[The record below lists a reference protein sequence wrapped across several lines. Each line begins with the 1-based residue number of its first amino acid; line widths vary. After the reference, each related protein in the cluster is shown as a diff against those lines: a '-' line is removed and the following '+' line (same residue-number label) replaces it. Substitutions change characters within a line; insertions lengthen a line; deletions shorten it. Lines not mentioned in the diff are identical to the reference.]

1 MVWLIY
7 IKLHKAA
14 PAQCETNTTQHEIIV
29 FPTTKKLFR
38 LETIMKIQHKAS
50 LIMMIF
56 GATLVLLLSISHEF
70 LSRRTII
77 AGELI
82 NLKNISNEI
91 AQHINSHL
99 KEKANIALT
108 LSSAPLITKTLL
120 KSNAE
125 FSALPEPERKT
136 KIVERNER
144 WIKTKNPDDPFIQAH
159 MNTPA
164 AQYLKKQQELLP
176 ATYGE
181 IFLTNAYG
189 VMVATTGKLT
199 TLAHAHKYWW
209 KAGFHDG
216 RGKSF
221 LDDRGFDTS
230 AQGYVLGVVVPIKD
244 GDQTIGILKCNV
256 NISGPLTDV
265 IQEFSQRNPGRIMV
279 VRTGGLIVKEEGITP
294 LSTTVPDQIVFLLQ
308 TDTNGTRGTKGG
320 ATIMEPITHRDEN
333 QLVAFSPVTVTQG
346 SEKIGFGG
354 SKVSIDHL
362 KGNKGESWHIII
374 SLSKKKALAASHKA
388 TLVMLLCGVIFTLFT
403 AFVAL
408 ILGRLIAK
416 PIVDLALTA
425 ERIGAGNLDARTDVR
440 LNDEIGSLALSL
452 NTMVERLARIT
463 VSRDKLTEEI
473 EHRKEIEKKLSQFK
487 LTLDQTLDCVFM
499 FTPDTLQFFYVNQ
512 GAINQ
517 VGFTREEFF
526 NMTPLDIKPEFTEED
541 FRYILEPLLD
551 GSKKSLLLQTVHQ
564 HKNGTHIPVEIHLQ
578 FIQQPTEKNGRF
590 LAIVRDIKERKEARQ
605 RLQKVLDAV
614 DAMIYVADIKTNK
627 ILLVNNYIQKH
638 FGNILGKKCWEA
650 IQGQKGPC
658 TFCEYQSLYENDKMR
673 PEAHVWQIQN
683 RKNGEWYEC
692 RDQGIQWV
700 DGSTVRVQIATNIS
714 KRKTIEQ
721 EREKL
726 INKLQLALSEIKI
739 LRGILP
745 ICSFCK
751 KIRNDDGYYEQIE
764 AYIHKHSGVD
774 FSHTVCPT
782 CMKMHYPEEYK
793 MFSQ

>member
-1 MVWLIY
+1 
-7 IKLHKAA
+7 
-14 PAQCETNTTQHEIIV
+14 
-29 FPTTKKLFR
+29 
-38 LETIMKIQHKAS
+38 MKIQHKAS

-56 GATLVLLLSISHEF
+56 GATLVLLLSVSYEF

-108 LSSAPLITKTLL
+108 LSSAPLITTTLL

-125 FSALPEPERKT
+125 FSTLQEAERKS
-136 KIVERNER
+136 IIAERNER
-144 WIKTKNPDDPFIQAH
+144 WIQTKNPDDPFIQAH
-159 MNTPA
+159 MSNPA

-189 VMVATTGKLT
+189 VMIATTGKLT

-216 RGKSF
+216 RGKVF

-279 VRTGGLIVKEEGITP
+279 VRTGGLVVREEGITP
-294 LSTTVPDQIVFLLQ
+294 LSTTVPDQIVSLLQ
-308 TDTNGTRGTKGG
+308 TGTKGG
-320 ATIMEPITHRDEN
+320 ATIREPITGAEN

-362 KGNKGESWHIII
+362 KGNKGESWYIII

-403 AFVAL
+403 ALVAL

-416 PIVDLALTA
+416 PIVELALTA
-425 ERIGAGNLDARTDVR
+425 ERIGAGNLDARTDIR

-452 NTMVERLARIT
+452 NTMVERLAHIT

-499 FTPDTLQFFYVNQ
+499 FAPDTLKFFYVNQ
-512 GAINQ
+512 GAVNQ
-517 VGFTREEFF
+517 AGFTQEEFS

-541 FRYILEPLLD
+541 FRHILEPLLA
-551 GSKKSLLLQTVHQ
+551 GRKKSDIFQAVHQ
-564 HKNGTHIPVEIHLQ
+564 HKNGTRIPVEILLQ
-578 FIQQPTEKNGRF
+578 FVQLPGEESGCF
-590 LAIVRDIKERKEARQ
+590 LAIVRDMTERKKSRQ
-605 RLQKVLDAV
+605 RLKKILDTV
-614 DAMIYVADIKTNK
+614 DAMIYVADIDTYEILHTNR
-627 ILLVNNYIQKH
+627 YIKKH
-638 FGNILGKKCWEA
+638 FGNIVGKTCWEA
-650 IQGQKGPC
+650 IQGQRAPC
-658 TFCEYQSLYENDKMR
+658 TFCQYQNISKNDKIH

-683 RKNGEWYEC
+683 CRNGEWYEC

-700 DGSTVRVQIATNIS
+700 DGRTARIQVATNIS
-714 KRKTIEQ
+714 ERKKIEE

-726 INKLQLALSEIKI
+726 INKLQSALSEIKV

-751 KIRNDDGYYEQIE
+751 NIRNDDGYYEQIE

-782 CMKMHYPEEYK
+782 CMKEHYPKEYK
-793 MFSQ
+793 MILQKNDT

>member
-1 MVWLIY
+1 
-7 IKLHKAA
+7 
-14 PAQCETNTTQHEIIV
+14 
-29 FPTTKKLFR
+29 
-38 LETIMKIQHKAS
+38 MKIQHKAS

-56 GATLVLLLSISHEF
+56 GATLVLLLSVSHEF

-108 LSSAPLITKTLL
+108 LSSAPLITTTLL
-120 KSNAE
+120 ESNAE
-125 FSALPEPERKT
+125 FSALQEPERET
-136 KIVERNER
+136 IIAERNER

-159 MNTPA
+159 INTPA
-164 AQYLKKQQELLP
+164 AQYLKKQQDLLP

-189 VMVATTGKLT
+189 VMIATTGKLT

-216 RGKSF
+216 RGKVF

-279 VRTGGLIVKEEGITP
+279 VRTGGLVVREEGITP
-294 LSTTVPDQIVFLLQ
+294 LSTTVPDQIVSLLQ
-308 TDTNGTRGTKGG
+308 TGTKGG
-320 ATIMEPITHRDEN
+320 ATIREPITGAEN

-362 KGNKGESWHIII
+362 KGNKGESWYIII

-403 AFVAL
+403 ALVAL

-416 PIVDLALTA
+416 PIVELALTA
-425 ERIGAGNLDARTDVR
+425 ERIGAGNLDARTDIR

-452 NTMVERLARIT
+452 NTMVERLAHIT

-499 FTPDTLQFFYVNQ
+499 FAPDTLKFFYVNQ
-512 GAINQ
+512 GAVNQ
-517 VGFTREEFF
+517 AGFTQEEFS

-541 FRYILEPLLD
+541 FRQILEPLLA
-551 GSKKSLLLQTVHQ
+551 GKKKSDIFQAVHQ
-564 HKNGTHIPVEIHLQ
+564 HKNGTRIPVEILLQ
-578 FIQQPTEKNGRF
+578 FVHLPGEESGCF
-590 LAIVRDIKERKEARQ
+590 LAIVRDMTERKKSRQ
-605 RLQKVLDAV
+605 RLKKILDTV
-614 DAMIYVADIKTNK
+614 DAMIYVADIDTYEILHTNR
-627 ILLVNNYIQKH
+627 YIKKH
-638 FGNILGKKCWEA
+638 FGNIVGKKCWEA
-650 IQGQKGPC
+650 IQGQNAPC
-658 TFCEYQSLYENDKMR
+658 PFCEYQDIYQNGTIHPD
-673 PEAHVWQIQN
+673 AHVWQIQN
-683 RKNGEWYEC
+683 RRNDEWYEC

-700 DGSTVRVQIATNIS
+700 DGRTARIQVATNIS
-714 KRKTIEQ
+714 ERKKIEE

-726 INKLQLALSEIKI
+726 INELQSALSEIKV

-745 ICSFCK
+745 IVTV
-751 KIRNDDGYYEQIE
+751 
-764 AYIHKHSGVD
+764 HS
-774 FSHTVCPT
+774 P
-782 CMKMHYPEEYK
+782 
-793 MFSQ
+793 

>member
-1 MVWLIY
+1 
-7 IKLHKAA
+7 
-14 PAQCETNTTQHEIIV
+14 
-29 FPTTKKLFR
+29 
-38 LETIMKIQHKAS
+38 MKIQHKAS

-56 GATLVLLLSISHEF
+56 GATLVLLLSVSYEF

-108 LSSAPLITKTLL
+108 LSSAPLITTTLL

-125 FSALPEPERKT
+125 FSTLQEAERKS
-136 KIVERNER
+136 IIAERNER
-144 WIKTKNPDDPFIQAH
+144 WIQTKNPDDPFIQAH
-159 MNTPA
+159 MSNPA

-189 VMVATTGKLT
+189 VMIATTGKLT

-216 RGKSF
+216 RGKVF

-279 VRTGGLIVKEEGITP
+279 VRTGGLVVREEGITP
-294 LSTTVPDQIVFLLQ
+294 LSTTVPDQIVSLLQ
-308 TDTNGTRGTKGG
+308 TGTKGG
-320 ATIMEPITHRDEN
+320 ATIREPITGAEN

-362 KGNKGESWHIII
+362 KGNKGESWYIII

-403 AFVAL
+403 ALVAL

-416 PIVDLALTA
+416 PIVELALTA
-425 ERIGAGNLDARTDVR
+425 ERIGAGNLDARTDIR

-452 NTMVERLARIT
+452 NTMVERLADIT

-499 FTPDTLQFFYVNQ
+499 FAPDTLKFFYVNQ
-512 GAINQ
+512 GAVNQ
-517 VGFTREEFF
+517 AGFTQEEFS

-541 FRYILEPLLD
+541 FRHILEPLLA
-551 GSKKSLLLQTVHQ
+551 GRKKSDIFQAVHQ
-564 HKNGTHIPVEIHLQ
+564 HKNGTRIPVEILLQ
-578 FIQQPTEKNGRF
+578 FVQLPGEKSGCF
-590 LAIVRDIKERKEARQ
+590 LAIVRDMTERKKSRQ
-605 RLQKVLDAV
+605 RLKKILDTV
-614 DAMIYVADIKTNK
+614 DAMIYVADIDTYEILHTNR
-627 ILLVNNYIQKH
+627 YIKKH
-638 FGNILGKKCWEA
+638 FGNIVGKKCWEA
-650 IQGQKGPC
+650 IQGQNAPC
-658 TFCEYQSLYENDKMR
+658 TFCQYQNISKNDKIH

-683 RKNGEWYEC
+683 CRNGEWYEC

-700 DGSTVRVQIATNIS
+700 DGRTARIQVATNIS
-714 KRKTIEQ
+714 ERKKIEE

-726 INKLQLALSEIKI
+726 INKLQSALSEIKV

-751 KIRNDDGYYEQIE
+751 NIRNDDGYYEQIE

-782 CMKMHYPEEYK
+782 CMKEHYPKEYK
-793 MFSQ
+793 MILQENDT

>member
-1 MVWLIY
+1 M
-7 IKLHKAA
+7 
-14 PAQCETNTTQHEIIV
+14 
-29 FPTTKKLFR
+29 
-38 LETIMKIQHKAS
+38 
-50 LIMMIF
+50 
-56 GATLVLLLSISHEF
+56 LLLSVSYEL

-108 LSSAPLITKTLL
+108 LSSAPLITTTLL

-125 FSALPEPERKT
+125 FSALQEPERKT
-136 KIVERNER
+136 IIAERNEH

-159 MNTPA
+159 MSNPA

-176 ATYGE
+176 TNYGE

-189 VMVATTGKLT
+189 VMIATTGKLT

-209 KAGFHDG
+209 QAGFHDG
-216 RGKSF
+216 RGKIF

-230 AQGYVLGVVVPIKD
+230 AQGYVLGVVIPIKD
-244 GDQTIGILKCNV
+244 GDQIIGILKCNV

-279 VRTGGLIVKEEGITP
+279 VQTGGLVVREEGITP
-294 LSTTVPDQIVFLLQ
+294 LSTTVPDQIVSLLQ
-308 TDTNGTRGTKGG
+308 TGTKGG
-320 ATIMEPITHRDEN
+320 ATIREPITGAEN

-362 KGNKGESWHIII
+362 KGNKGESWYIVI
-374 SLSKKKALAASHKA
+374 SLSKEKALAASHKA
-388 TLVMLLCGVIFTLFT
+388 TFIILLCGVFFTLLI

-408 ILGRLIAK
+408 ILGKFIAK
-416 PIVDLALTA
+416 PIVELAVTA
-425 ERIGAGNLDARTDVR
+425 EFIGNGNLDARADIT
-440 LNDEIGSLALSL
+440 LNDEIGSLAQSL
-452 NTMVERLARIT
+452 NKMVERITSIT

-473 EHRKEIEKKLSQFK
+473 EHRKEVEKKLSQFK
-487 LTLDQTLDCVFM
+487 LTLDQTLDSVFM
-499 FTPDTLQFFYVNQ
+499 FTPDTQKFFYVNQ

-517 VGFTREEFF
+517 TGFTREEFF
-526 NMTPLDIKPEFTEED
+526 NMTPLDIKPKFTEEK
-541 FRYILEPLLD
+541 FQCIVEPLLD
-551 GSKKSLLLQTVHQ
+551 GSKKSHIFQTEHQ
-564 HKNGTHIPVEIHLQ
+564 HKNGTRIPVEILLQ
-578 FIQQPTEKNGRF
+578 FVRPPGEESGCL
-590 LAIVRDIKERKEARQ
+590 LAIVRDMTERKKSRQ
-605 RLQKVLDAV
+605 RLKKILDTV
-614 DAMIYVADIKTNK
+614 DAMIYVADIDTYEILHTNR
-627 ILLVNNYIQKH
+627 YIKKH
-638 FGNILGKKCWEA
+638 FGNIVGKKCWEA
-650 IQGQKGPC
+650 IQGQNAPC
-658 TFCEYQSLYENDKMR
+658 TFCEYQDIYQNGTIHPD
-673 PEAHVWQIQN
+673 AHVWQIQN
-683 RKNGEWYEC
+683 RRNGEWYEC

-700 DGSTVRVQIATNIS
+700 DGRTARIQVATNIS
-714 KRKTIEQ
+714 ERKKIEE

-726 INKLQLALSEIKI
+726 INELQSALSEIKV

-751 KIRNDDGYYEQIE
+751 NIRNDDGYYEQLE

-782 CMKMHYPEEYK
+782 CMKEHYPKEYK
-793 MFSQ
+793 MILQENDT